1 MALSNSATTAPTVA
15 DNASAWL
22 LGYVEGTG
30 HSKQTG
36 HGPME
41 GDKETEGDGVGSG
54 GGIQ

>member
-30 HSKQTG
+30 HSIQTG